1 MTTGF
6 QNWMNAFL
14 LLFYLSF
21 LLSPNTITSLSL
33 RIFTPHEVTYTVI
46 ISLASTS
53 PLNILILPSQGPYN
67 ASLQPENDSRPVRTR
82 PGVLR
87 KSQLY
92 HYEVSPAIDDDANTS
107 SRTYAVTNEALR
119 EDRKAG
125 HTNSIGKVTNYLSKC
140 LELDAKDSFVSTGGR
155 VFVSKGVPLMLSRMA
170 PLSPKMLKVSVRMFY
185 IQAGRGLPE
194 YRTQILRT
202 LVVRYF
208 EEWKGLYGRWAPGE
222 LDDPVG
228 TPGSAAR
235 RYEKRTVAPYR
246 SHKIEE
252 PVDKASQEYLASS
265 ADAGVKAQTPRKRER
280 QSGRFAKN
288 PDYRSFSIGE
298 PSRLTVQTANR
309 SAYEAQL
316 SPSRSSKRAKLLTK
330 QSDGLR
336 GKPSFQVIERA
347 MKQLRGKKVSRVL
360 S

>member
-1 MTTGF
+1 MPRYNLKMIPDQLGLDQEF
-6 QNWMNAFL
+6 SESLNF
-14 LLFYLSF
+14 
-21 LLSPNTITSLSL
+21 TITKYPPPSMMMPTQVVGL
-33 RIFTPHEVTYTVI
+33 T
-46 ISLASTS
+46 
-53 PLNILILPSQGPYN
+53 PSQM
-67 ASLQPENDSRPVRTR
+67 
-82 PGVLR
+82 
-87 KSQLY
+87 K
-92 HYEVSPAIDDDANTS
+92 HYE
-107 SRTYAVTNEALR
+107 
-119 EDRKAG
+119 K
-125 HTNSIGKVTNYLSKC
+125 IGKQAIKGEVTNYLTKC
-140 LELDAKDSFVSTGGR
+140 LELDATDCFVSTGGR

-170 PLSPKMLKVSVRMFY
+170 PLSPKMLKVSVRMFF

-194 YRTQILRT
+194 YRSQILRT

-298 PSRLTVQTANR
+298 PSRLTVQTANAKR

-336 GKPSFQVIERA
+336 GKPSFQIIERA